1 MASPA
6 SPTLSAAEPDL
17 STKLAIERTRL
28 AHERTL
34 MAWVRT
40 ATSLISFGFTIYK
53 FFEYLRESQSAP
65 TSGALGPREFA
76 VLMIGIGITAM
87 ILATIGH
94 RRSMR
99 ALRAEYGA
107 LIPYSLGRPRPGSLA
122 SFCSSRCCYECSPT
136 TWGQVRHAVRAEP
149 RTSVSLAQV
158 RWTSTQVSER

>member
-1 MASPA
+1 MAASPA
-6 SPTLSAAEPDL
+6 QDLST

-53 FFEYLRESQSAP
+53 FFEYLRESQGAP
-65 TSGALGPREFA
+65 TRGVIGPREFA
-76 VLMIGIGITAM
+76 VIMIGIGIMAM

-99 ALRAEYGA
+99 ALRAEYGP
-107 LIPYSLGRPRPGSLA
+107 LIPYSLATVVAGLIGIL
-122 SFCSSRCCYECSPT
+122 
-136 TWGQVRHAVRAEP
+136 GVILLVAVLLRM
-149 RTSVSLAQV
+149 
-158 RWTSTQVSER
+158 

>member
-1 MASPA
+1 MPVTAEQE
-6 SPTLSAAEPDL
+6 LST

-53 FFEYLRESQSAP
+53 FFEYLRESQGAATRSAI
-65 TSGALGPREFA
+65 GPREFA
-76 VLMIGIGITAM
+76 VVMIGIGITTM

-99 ALRAEYGA
+99 AFRADYGA
-107 LIPYSLGRPRPGSLA
+107 LIPYSLATVVAGLIGIVGVILL
-122 SFCSSRCCYECSPT
+122 
-136 TWGQVRHAVRAEP
+136 VAVLLRM
-149 RTSVSLAQV
+149 
-158 RWTSTQVSER
+158 